1 MKTPGPCIPYPKT
14 LKTLDGFQQEGWER
28 RRRRFGAFCDSGT
41 HKQKSGGIG
50 LESDFLW
57 SCPKPEFEEEDDD
70 DDDLEHFVI
79 QEHRNKSLVELG

>member
-50 LESDFLW
+50 LERDFL
-57 SCPKPEFEEEDDD
+57 
-70 DDDLEHFVI
+70 
-79 QEHRNKSLVELG
+79 